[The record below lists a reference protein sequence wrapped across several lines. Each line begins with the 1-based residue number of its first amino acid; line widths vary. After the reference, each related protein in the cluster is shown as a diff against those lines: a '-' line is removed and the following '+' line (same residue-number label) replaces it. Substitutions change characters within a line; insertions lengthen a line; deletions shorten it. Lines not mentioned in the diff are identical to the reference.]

1 MKNEVI
7 LICELPNVHISLFFK
22 LTY

>member
-7 LICELPNVHISLFFK
+7 LICELPNVHTSLFFK

>member
-7 LICELPNVHISLFFK
+7 LICELPNVHTSLFFK
-22 LTY
+22 LTF